1 MTVFHVIIQG
11 LQHGIVRLCITEV
24 FLPLDKKGPVKIHFT
39 LQLSSSSHRSD
50 LSNKFEVKIR
60 RKIRELGSSISQK
73 TCTALN
79 AQCPKIG
86 KSTITHFLQF
96 QKWQKI
102 NFCTRKK
109 SANCIFGSFKLFC
122 WCKK

>member
-24 FLPLDKKGPVKIHFT
+24 FLPLDKKVPVKIHFT

-73 TCTALN
+73 TCTALHSG
-79 AQCPKIG
+79 PK
-86 KSTITHFLQF
+86 K
-96 QKWQKI
+96 
-102 NFCTRKK
+102 
-109 SANCIFGSFKLFC
+109 NCKNS
-122 WCKK
+122 

>member
-11 LQHGIVRLCITEV
+11 LQHGIVRLCITEA
-24 FLPLDKKGPVKIHFT
+24 FLPLDKKFPVKIHFT

-73 TCTALN
+73 TCTALHSE
-79 AQCPKIG
+79 PK
-86 KSTITHFLQF
+86 
-96 QKWQKI
+96 KI
-102 NFCTRKK
+102 VKTPE
-109 SANCIFGSFKLFC
+109 IKLILKFNSVFYMYYA
-122 WCKK
+122 